1 MGYTIKV
8 STDTL
13 KTLTEDELALL
24 LYVVNS
30 HNPKLLKCDVSPN
43 LLKSI
48 HLWKLKE
55 MLKKAEPNL
64 VDDAKPI
71 FSCLLQKLGI

>member
-1 MGYTIKV
+1 MT
-8 STDTL
+8 SETL
-13 KTLTEDELALL
+13 KTFTDDELALL

-30 HNPKLLKCDVSPN
+30 HTPKLLNGEVTPN

-48 HLWKLKE
+48 HLWKLSE

-64 VDDAKPI
+64 LDEAKPI
-71 FSCLLQKLGI
+71 FTCVLEKLGIK

>member
-1 MGYTIKV
+1 M

-13 KTLTEDELALL
+13 KTLTDDELALL

-30 HNPKLLKCDVSPN
+30 HTPKLLNCEITPN

-48 HLWKLKE
+48 HVWKLDE

-64 VDDAKPI
+64 LDEAKPI
-71 FSCLLQKLGI
+71 FACVLEKLGIK

>member
-1 MGYTIKV
+1 M

-13 KTLTEDELALL
+13 KTLKDDELALL

-30 HNPKLLKCDVSPN
+30 HTPKILNCEVTPN

-48 HLWKLKE
+48 HLWKLTE

-64 VDDAKPI
+64 LEEAKPI
-71 FSCLLQKLGI
+71 FTCVLEKLGIK